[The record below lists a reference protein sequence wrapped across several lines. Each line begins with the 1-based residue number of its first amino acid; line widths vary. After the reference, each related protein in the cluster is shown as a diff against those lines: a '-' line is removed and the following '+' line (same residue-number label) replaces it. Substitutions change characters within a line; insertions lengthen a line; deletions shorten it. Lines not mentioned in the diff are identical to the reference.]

1 MFEGMKACA
10 KRHSIDFQVEV
21 MGGNTGTDADGVAV
35 AGVGVRCAL
44 VSVPLRY
51 MHTPAELIDA
61 RDVEQTAALIA
72 AYVTDEFGGGT
83 LMLYENIERLSA
95 LPGVS
100 GREEA
105 VRAALLELLDGRCDC
120 KVDALGNLL
129 AFKRGAKKPAN
140 RLMLSAHMDEVGLIV
155 TYIEDSGLLR
165 FAGRRRDRPPYSRRQ
180 DGAHRKDARRDRY
193 KGDASEIGR
202 GARKSGGVRCA
213 VHRYRRENAP
223 RGSGACQP
231 GRRAVFDSR
240 YALFGDGF
248 LRGRALDDR
257 VGCALL
263 VELLLSEQLA
273 IRSARRLHGPGGNR
287 HDGAKTAAAQI
298 CPDIA
303 IAVETTTAC
312 DIPGTPPE
320 KTVCS
325 LKKGP
330 VISFMDGE
338 QFTTRRCTRAQCRL
352 LPLPGSPVS
361 QSRAYSAA
369 MRRVRYR
376 QRATARVYW
385 RCPSVQISAYA
396 VMCCQPLRY

>member
-1 MFEGMKACA
+1 
-10 KRHSIDFQVEV
+10 
-21 MGGNTGTDADGVAV
+21 
-35 AGVGVRCAL
+35 
-44 VSVPLRY
+44 
-51 MHTPAELIDA
+51 
-61 RDVEQTAALIA
+61 
-72 AYVTDEFGGGT
+72 
-83 LMLYENIERLSA
+83 MLYENIERLSA

-100 GREEA
+100 GREET

-165 FAGRRRDRPPYSRRQ
+165 FAAVGGIDRRTAVGKTVRIGKTRGVIGTKATHLKSAEERGKAAAFDALCI
-180 DGAHRKDARRDRY
+180 DIGAKTRGEAAALVSP
-193 KGDASEIGR
+193 GD
-202 GARKSGGVRCA
+202 C
-213 VHRYRRENAP
+213 
-223 RGSGACQP
+223 
-231 GRRAVFDSR
+231 AVFDSR

-263 VELLLSEQLA
+263 VELLLSEQLPYD
-273 IRSARRLHGPGGNR
+273 LHAAFTVQEETGTT
-287 HDGAKTAAAQI
+287 GAKTAAAQI

-330 VISFMDGE
+330 VISFMDRG
-338 QFTTRRCTRAQCRL
+338 TIYDGRCTRAQCRL

-385 RCPSVQISAYA
+385 RCPSRADICIRRHVLPTASILTRRCA
-396 VMCCQPLRY
+396 CCGF

>member
-1 MFEGMKACA
+1 
-10 KRHSIDFQVEV
+10 
-21 MGGNTGTDADGVAV
+21 
-35 AGVGVRCAL
+35 
-44 VSVPLRY
+44 
-51 MHTPAELIDA
+51 
-61 RDVEQTAALIA
+61 
-72 AYVTDEFGGGT
+72 
-83 LMLYENIERLSA
+83 MLYENIERLSA

-140 RLMLSAHMDEVGLIV
+140 RLMFSAHMDEVGLIV

-165 FAGRRRDRPPYSRRQ
+165 FAAVGGIDRRTAVGKTVRIGKTRGVIGTKATHLKSAEERGKAAAFDALCIVI
-180 DGAHRKDARRDRY
+180 GAKTRGEAAALVSP
-193 KGDASEIGR
+193 GD
-202 GARKSGGVRCA
+202 C
-213 VHRYRRENAP
+213 
-223 RGSGACQP
+223 
-231 GRRAVFDSR
+231 AVFDSR

-263 VELLLSEQLA
+263 VELLLSEQLPYD
-273 IRSARRLHGPGGNR
+273 LHAVFTVQEETGTT
-287 HDGAKTAAAQI
+287 GAKTAAAQI

-330 VISFMDGE
+330 VISFMDRG
-338 QFTTRRCTRAQCRL
+338 TIYDAALYARAMQAAAASRIACQPNQGVFGGNEARSVQTAGNGARVLAVSVPCRYLHTPSCVANRFDIDETLRL
-352 LPLPGSPVS
+352 LRLLIDVFG
-361 QSRAYSAA
+361 A
-369 MRRVRYR
+369 
-376 QRATARVYW
+376 
-385 RCPSVQISAYA
+385 
-396 VMCCQPLRY
+396 

>member
-1 MFEGMKACA
+1 
-10 KRHSIDFQVEV
+10 
-21 MGGNTGTDADGVAV
+21 
-35 AGVGVRCAL
+35 
-44 VSVPLRY
+44 
-51 MHTPAELIDA
+51 
-61 RDVEQTAALIA
+61 
-72 AYVTDEFGGGT
+72 
-83 LMLYENIERLSA
+83 MLYENIERLSA

-140 RLMLSAHMDEVGLIV
+140 RLMFSAHMDEVGLIV
-155 TYIEDSGLLR
+155 TYIDDTVLLR
-165 FAGRRRDRPPYSRRQ
+165 FVAVGGMDRRTAVGKTVRIGKTRGVIGTKATHLKSAEERGKAAAFDALCIDIGAKTRGEAAGLASP
-180 DGAHRKDARRDRY
+180 
-193 KGDASEIGR
+193 GD
-202 GARKSGGVRCA
+202 C
-213 VHRYRRENAP
+213 
-223 RGSGACQP
+223 
-231 GRRAVFDSR
+231 AVFDSR

-263 VELLLSEQLA
+263 VELLLSEQLPYD
-273 IRSARRLHGPGGNR
+273 LHAVFTVQEETGTT
-287 HDGAKTAAAQI
+287 GAKTAAAQI

-330 VISFMDGE
+330 VISFMDRG
-338 QFTTRRCTRAQCRL
+338 TIYDAALYARAMQAAAASGIACQPKQGVFGGNEARSVQTAGNGARVLAVSVPCRYLHTPSCVANRFDIDETLRL
-352 LPLPGSPVS
+352 LRLLIDVFG
-361 QSRAYSAA
+361 A
-369 MRRVRYR
+369 
-376 QRATARVYW
+376 
-385 RCPSVQISAYA
+385 
-396 VMCCQPLRY
+396 

>member
-1 MFEGMKACA
+1 
-10 KRHSIDFQVEV
+10 
-21 MGGNTGTDADGVAV
+21 
-35 AGVGVRCAL
+35 
-44 VSVPLRY
+44 
-51 MHTPAELIDA
+51 
-61 RDVEQTAALIA
+61 
-72 AYVTDEFGGGT
+72 
-83 LMLYENIERLSA
+83 MLYENIERLSA

-140 RLMLSAHMDEVGLIV
+140 RLMFSAHMDEVGLIV

-165 FAGRRRDRPPYSRRQ
+165 FAAVGGIDRRTAVGKTVRIGKTRGVIGTKATHLKSAEERGKAAAFDALCI
-180 DGAHRKDARRDRY
+180 DIGAKTRGEAAALVSP
-193 KGDASEIGR
+193 GD
-202 GARKSGGVRCA
+202 C
-213 VHRYRRENAP
+213 
-223 RGSGACQP
+223 
-231 GRRAVFDSR
+231 AVFDSR

-263 VELLLSEQLA
+263 VELLLSEQLPYD
-273 IRSARRLHGPGGNR
+273 LHAVFTVQEETGTT
-287 HDGAKTAAAQI
+287 GAKTAAAQI

-325 LKKGP
+325 LKKGDFLYGP
-330 VISFMDGE
+330 GNNL
-338 QFTTRRCTRAQCRL
+338 RRGAVRARNAGCCRFRDRL
-352 LPLPGSPVS
+352 
-361 QSRAYSAA
+361 SAKA
-369 MRRVRYR
+369 GRIRR
-376 QRATARVYW
+376 Q
-385 RCPSVQISAYA
+385 
-396 VMCCQPLRY
+396 